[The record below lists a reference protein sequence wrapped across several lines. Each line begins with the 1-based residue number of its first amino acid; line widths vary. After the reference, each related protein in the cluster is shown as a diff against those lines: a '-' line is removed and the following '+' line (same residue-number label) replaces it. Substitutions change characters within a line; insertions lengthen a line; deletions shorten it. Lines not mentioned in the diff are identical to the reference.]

1 MDNSREF
8 QQIKYKVEDV
18 IRDLTSKKDMSIHDL
33 EALTKSVCLLEKV
46 KAIEEGGNDEGGGY
60 SERGMSRNSYRNEM
74 YNPMHEREY
83 AEGSYRRG
91 RSPVTGQYVSRDG
104 GSGTSNRGY
113 YDGGTSNRGSYEGGG
128 SSRRYYDGG
137 SRNSGYSGHS
147 MRDRAI
153 AKLEEMYDEAQTE
166 HERRFLDE
174 WIGRL
179 SR

>member
-1 MDNSREF
+1 MGNSRDYNL
-8 QQIKYKVEDV
+8 IKYNAEDV
-18 IRDLTSKKDMSIHDL
+18 IRDLAAKKNYSLNDI
-33 EALTKSVCLLEKV
+33 ETLTKSICLVEKID
-46 KAIEEGGNDEGGGY
+46 KLNEGGNDEGGY

-104 GSGTSNRGY
+104 GSSNRGY
-113 YDGGTSNRGSYEGGG
+113 YDGN
-128 SSRRYYDGG
+128 

-153 AKLEEMYDEAQTE
+153 AKLEGMYDEAKTD
-166 HERRFLDE
+166 HERQFLDE
-174 WIGRL
+174 CIKMIEYYR
-179 SR
+179 

>member
-46 KAIEEGGNDEGGGY
+46 KAIEEGGNDEGGY
-60 SERGMSRNSYRNEM
+60 SERGMSRNSYRSYDM

-91 RSPVTGQYVSRDG
+91 RSPSTGRYVSRDG
-104 GSGTSNRGY
+104 GS
-113 YDGGTSNRGSYEGGG
+113 GTSNRGSYEGGG

-147 MRDRAI
+147 TRDRAI
-153 AKLEEMYDEAQTE
+153 AKLEELYDEAHTN
-166 HERRFLDE
+166 HEKQFLDE
-174 WIGRL
+174 CIKMIEVYH
-179 SR
+179 